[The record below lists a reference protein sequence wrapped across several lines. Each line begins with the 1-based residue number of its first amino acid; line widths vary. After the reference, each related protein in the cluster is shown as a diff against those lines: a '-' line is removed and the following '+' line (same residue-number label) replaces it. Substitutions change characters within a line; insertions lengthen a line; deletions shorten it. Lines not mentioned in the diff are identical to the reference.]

1 VRRTGPLRG
10 GDAETAGQVSGG
22 SRESWDVAHPW
33 DAVLPTTALLLAGGT
48 RRFNVS
54 VKNAMKPEIAA
65 TTFIT

>member
-1 VRRTGPLRG
+1 MGC
-10 GDAETAGQVSGG
+10 S
-22 SRESWDVAHPW
+22 SS
-33 DAVLPTTALLLAGGT
+33 TTALLLAGGT